1 MADRLILS
9 AFERPDFENRAA
21 LIFLGERI
29 TYGQVTADARC
40 VAAGLQSLGVRKRDL
55 VALHFKNCPQ
65 FLASHIA
72 CWWIGAIAVPI
83 RHSESAAMVISWC
96 NYLKVTCLLVQDALV
111 KKVTPHLSE
120 LTSCRAIISSA
131 LESSTSAIQSWS
143 VLVDNDGDYQNVTV
157 NEREPALIV
166 HTSGSTARPKAV
178 VQNLDAMYARVCA
191 QLERLPF
198 RPEDVVCVFSDISHG
213 FGFNVLTM
221 PTLTVGATLVMVP
234 EFDPPSILGE
244 IVKQGVTI
252 TGGAPAYLDDLLKAA
267 RHEPPATK
275 LRFAI
280 TSGDKCPGP
289 LQREWGEVFKAPLLE
304 AFGITEAFSGLF
316 MNRPDDIC
324 PGTVGRP
331 IPGLRVRIVG
341 PNGDVPDGTVGEL
354 WLAGDFLFSGYW
366 NDPDATRRAMVG
378 DWYRTGD
385 QAIRD
390 REGRYRIVGRT
401 GFMIKHGG
409 IFVSP
414 FEVEAALAE
423 HSAIAES
430 LVTGAPNEKWG
441 QEVEAFVVLRHRI
454 SLADLQAHAAAT
466 LGEPNRPVRFWA
478 VPAIPKTSLG
488 KVMRSDTTNLR
499 ASAQLLTE

>member
-1 MADRLILS
+1 MSGRPLLS
-9 AFERPDFENRAA
+9 TFERRDFEHRAA

-29 TYGQVTADARC
+29 TYGQLAAEARR
-40 VAAGLQSLGVRKRDL
+40 VAAGLQSLGLRKGDL
-55 VALHFKNCPQ
+55 VALHFRNCPQ
-65 FLASHIA
+65 FLASHLA
-72 CWWIGAIAVPI
+72 CWWIGAVAVPI

-96 NYLKVTCLLVQDALV
+96 NYLKVSCLLVQDVLV
-111 KKVTPHLSE
+111 EKVAPHLSE
-120 LTSCRAIISSA
+120 LASCRAVISSA
-131 LESSTSAIQSWS
+131 LAPGTSAILPWS
-143 VLVDNDGDYQNVTV
+143 VLVDNDGDFQHVTV
-157 NEREPALIV
+157 NEREPGLIV

-178 VQNLDAMYARVCA
+178 AQHLHGMYARVCA
-191 QLERLPF
+191 QLEHLPF
-198 RPEDVVCVFSDISHG
+198 SPDDVVCVFSDLSHG
-213 FGFNVLTM
+213 FGLNVLAM
-221 PTLTVGATLVMVP
+221 PTFAVGATLLVVP
-234 EFDPPSILGE
+234 YFEPLSILRE
-244 IVKQGVTI
+244 MVKQGVTI
-252 TGGAPAYLDDLLKAA
+252 TGGAPAYLDDLLHAA
-267 RHEPPATK
+267 RQESPATK

-280 TSGDKCPGP
+280 TSADKCPAP
-289 LQREWGEVFKAPLLE
+289 LQRAWGEVFKAPLLE

-341 PNGDVPDGTVGEL
+341 PDGDVPEGSVGEL
-354 WLAGDFLFSGYW
+354 WLAGEYLFAGYW
-366 NDPDATRRAMVG
+366 NDPDATQRAMVG

-390 REGRYRIVGRT
+390 HEGRYRIVGRT
-401 GFMIKHGG
+401 GFMIKRGG
-409 IFVSP
+409 IPVSP

-423 HSAIAES
+423 HPAIAES
-430 LVTGAPNEKWG
+430 LVRGVPNEKWG

-454 SLADLQAHAAAT
+454 SVADLHAHAAAT
-466 LGEPNRPVRFWA
+466 LGEPHRPVRFWM